1 MKQLTTTLLAI
12 VFFGLAANAQ
22 EEKAQMLPPV
32 VFQGT
37 GSVTLRDGSAITGTV
52 IYKAIGNT
60 YVSIIADGGNGAEHG
75 YKAKEILRFNI
86 GSTLWYVKTIKD
98 AISAGGN
105 LEIVR
110 LENDSTS
117 KLKLYTTHQQEGTI
131 TGGLAAYTKKTYVEL
146 PGADR
151 LYSTNNLYF
160 MPFNKKMAEITA
172 GCPELS
178 KKIADKGDGY
188 KVKKMLGMP
197 TNLETLVLK
206 AINEYNNCQ
215 TTTTAVPAQQ

>member
-1 MKQLTTTLLAI
+1 MLAVMVFVLT
-12 VFFGLAANAQ
+12 ANAQ

-37 GSVTLRDGSAITGTV
+37 GSVTLSDGSTLTGMV

-60 YVSIIADGGNGAEHG
+60 YVSIVADGGNGAEHG

-86 GSTLWYVKTIKD
+86 GNTLWFVKTIRD

-117 KLKLYTTHQQEGTI
+117 KLKLYTTHQQDGTI
-131 TGGLAAYTKKTYVEL
+131 TGGLASYLKKTYVEL

-172 GCPELS
+172 DCPELS
-178 KKIADKGDGY
+178 KKIADKEDGY
-188 KVKKMLGMP
+188 KVKKLLGLP
-197 TNLETLVLK
+197 TNLETIVTK
-206 AINEYNNCQ
+206 VINEYNNCR
-215 TTTTAVPAQQ
+215 TTADSKPAQQ

>member
-1 MKQLTTTLLAI
+1 VITMMLA
-12 VFFGLAANAQ
+12 VTAFGLSATAQ

-37 GSVTLRDGSAITGTV
+37 GSVTLRDGSTVTGTV
-52 IYKAIGNT
+52 FYKAIGNT
-60 YVSIIADGGNGAEHG
+60 YVSIVADGGSGAEHG
-75 YKAKEILRFNI
+75 YKAKEVLRFNI
-86 GSTLWYVKTIKD
+86 GSTLWFVKTIKD

-117 KLKLYTTHQQEGTI
+117 KLKLYTTHQQDGTI
-131 TGGLAAYTKKTYVEL
+131 TGGLASYLKKTYVEL

-160 MPFNKKMAEITA
+160 MPFHKKMAEITA

-178 KKIADKGDGY
+178 KKIADKEDGY
-188 KVKKMLGMP
+188 KVKKLLGLP
-197 TNLETLVLK
+197 TNLETMETK

-215 TTTTAVPAQQ
+215 TPTAAPAGQ